1 MAAEKEKEQTPK
13 NLPDLFSELLN
24 RKKGPNTPSEILV
37 RTARDRDIL
46 YDMINH
52 KKCELENSPDMDD
65 EEKKFTEDYIA
76 ALSGAKDILTAR
88 IKSLLDK
95 T

>member
-1 MAAEKEKEQTPK
+1 MAAEKEKTPT

-24 RKKGPNTPSEILV
+24 RKGRNTPSEMLV

-52 KKCELENSPDMDD
+52 KKDELDDPAMDD
-65 EEKKFTEDYIA
+65 ETRKFIEDYIA

>member
-1 MAAEKEKEQTPK
+1 MAAEKEKTPT

-24 RKKGPNTPSEILV
+24 RKGRNTPSEMLV

-52 KKCELENSPDMDD
+52 KKEELDDSMDA
-65 EEKKFTEDYIA
+65 ETRKFTEDYIA

-88 IKSLLDK
+88 IQSLLSK

>member
-1 MAAEKEKEQTPK
+1 MAAEKEKTPA

-24 RKKGPNTPSEILV
+24 RKGRNTPSEMLV

-52 KKCELENSPDMDD
+52 KKEELDDSMDD
-65 EEKKFTEDYIA
+65 ETRKFTEDYIA

-88 IKSLLDK
+88 IQSLLSK

>member
-1 MAAEKEKEQTPK
+1 MAAEKEKTPT
-13 NLPDLFSELLN
+13 NLPDIFSELLN
-24 RKKGPNTPSEILV
+24 CKGRNTPSEMLV

-52 KKCELENSPDMDD
+52 KKEELDDSMDA
-65 EEKKFTEDYIA
+65 ETRKFTEDYIA

-88 IKSLLDK
+88 IQSLLSK

>member
-1 MAAEKEKEQTPK
+1 MAAEKEKTPT

-24 RKKGPNTPSEILV
+24 RKSRNTPSEMLV

-52 KKCELENSPDMDD
+52 KKEELDDSMDA
-65 EEKKFTEDYIA
+65 ETRKFTEDYIA
-76 ALSGAKDILTAR
+76 ALSGAKDILTTR
-88 IKSLLDK
+88 IQSLLSK

>member
-1 MAAEKEKEQTPK
+1 MAAEKEKENTPTT
-13 NLPDLFSELLN
+13 LPDLFAEMLN
-24 RKKGPNTPSEILV
+24 RKGGNTPSEMLV

-52 KKCELENSPDMDD
+52 KKKELENTPDMDD
-65 EEKKFTEDYIA
+65 ETKKFLEGYIG

-88 IKSLLDK
+88 IQSLLAK

>member
-1 MAAEKEKEQTPK
+1 MAAEKEKTPT

-24 RKKGPNTPSEILV
+24 RKGRNTPSEMLV

-52 KKCELENSPDMDD
+52 KKEELDDSMDA
-65 EEKKFTEDYIA
+65 ETRKFTEDYIA
-76 ALSGAKDILTAR
+76 SLSGAKDILTAR
-88 IKSLLDK
+88 IQSLLSK

>member
-1 MAAEKEKEQTPK
+1 MAAEKERTPT

-24 RKKGPNTPSEILV
+24 RKGRNTPSEMLV

-52 KKCELENSPDMDD
+52 KKEELDDSMDA
-65 EEKKFTEDYIA
+65 ETRKFTEDYIA
-76 ALSGAKDILTAR
+76 ALSEAKDILTAR
-88 IKSLLDK
+88 IQSLLSK

>member
-1 MAAEKEKEQTPK
+1 MATEKEKTPT
-13 NLPDLFSELLN
+13 NLPGLFSELLN
-24 RKKGPNTPSEILV
+24 RKGRNTPSEMLV

-52 KKCELENSPDMDD
+52 KKEELGDSMDD
-65 EEKKFTEDYIA
+65 ETRKFTEDYIA

-88 IKSLLDK
+88 IQFLLVK

>member
-1 MAAEKEKEQTPK
+1 MAAEKEKTPT

-24 RKKGPNTPSEILV
+24 RKGRNTPSEMLV

-52 KKCELENSPDMDD
+52 KKEELDDSMDD
-65 EEKKFTEDYIA
+65 ETRKFTEDYIA

-88 IKSLLDK
+88 IQSLLSK

>member
-1 MAAEKEKEQTPK
+1 MATEKEKTPT

-24 RKKGPNTPSEILV
+24 RKGRNTPSEMLV

-52 KKCELENSPDMDD
+52 KKEELDDSMDA
-65 EEKKFTEDYIA
+65 ETRKFTEDYIA

-88 IKSLLDK
+88 IQSLLAR

>member
-1 MAAEKEKEQTPK
+1 MAAEKEKTPT
-13 NLPDLFSELLN
+13 NLADLFSELLN
-24 RKKGPNTPSEILV
+24 RKGHNTPSEMLV

-52 KKCELENSPDMDD
+52 KKDELDDPAMDD
-65 EEKKFTEDYIA
+65 ETRKFTEDYIA

-88 IKSLLDK
+88 IQSLLSK

>member
-1 MAAEKEKEQTPK
+1 MAAEKEKTPT

-24 RKKGPNTPSEILV
+24 RKGRNTPSEMLV
-37 RTARDRDIL
+37 GTARDRDIL

-52 KKCELENSPDMDD
+52 KKEELDDSMDA
-65 EEKKFTEDYIA
+65 ETRKFTEDYIA

-88 IKSLLDK
+88 IQSLLSK

>member
-1 MAAEKEKEQTPK
+1 MAAEKEKAPT

-24 RKKGPNTPSEILV
+24 RKGRNTPSEMLV

-52 KKCELENSPDMDD
+52 KKGELDDSMDD
-65 EEKKFTEDYIA
+65 ETRQFTEDYIA

-88 IKSLLDK
+88 IQSLLSK

>member
-1 MAAEKEKEQTPK
+1 MAAEKEKTPT

-24 RKKGPNTPSEILV
+24 RKGRNTPSEMLV

-52 KKCELENSPDMDD
+52 KKAELDDSMDD
-65 EEKKFTEDYIA
+65 ETRQFTEDYIA

-88 IKSLLDK
+88 IQSLLSK

>member
-1 MAAEKEKEQTPK
+1 MAAEKEKTPT

-24 RKKGPNTPSEILV
+24 RKGRNTPSEMLV
-37 RTARDRDIL
+37 RAARDRDIL

-52 KKCELENSPDMDD
+52 KKEELDDSMDA
-65 EEKKFTEDYIA
+65 ETKKFIEDYTA

-88 IKSLLDK
+88 IQSLLAR